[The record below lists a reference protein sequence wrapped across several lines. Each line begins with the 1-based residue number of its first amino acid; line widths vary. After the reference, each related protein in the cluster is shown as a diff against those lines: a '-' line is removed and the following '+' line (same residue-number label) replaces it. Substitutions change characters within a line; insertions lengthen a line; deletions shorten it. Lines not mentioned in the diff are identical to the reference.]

1 MNNLS
6 NNYCVISYDE
16 SFQII
21 TTDGKVHIADKA
33 ERSIIKKA
41 YIKVMKDMGLKNL
54 NSLYYRKAKQINQFY
69 KKVNEYINQNI
80 IIIGI
85 E

>member
-1 MNNLS
+1 
-6 NNYCVISYDE
+6 
-16 SFQII
+16 
-21 TTDGKVHIADKA
+21 
-33 ERSIIKKA
+33 
-41 YIKVMKDMGLKNL
+41 MKDMGLKNL